1 MGKSPQLHKFSRLDA
16 ELNWVADDIRTRI
29 DAGQDPGDIAVLARS
44 KNTVERVHQM
54 LAASGIEHTVA
65 GVTNDLYRHPAVSM
79 MLEALRAVTEPANN
93 TALFHTLSSRL
104 FNCDAA
110 VLARAASKA
119 RAEHEPLESV
129 LADVEDETI
138 AASLKQLSEWRDQ
151 QQDRYVR
158 ALAYDILTDSG
169 LKQTLYEEA
178 ENDAESAQT
187 VQALGQWFST
197 LHDFEQVSSF
207 PSTIS
212 YLDNIDAL
220 QAEGETLADD
230 TVNITA
236 KLPVVMTAHKA
247 KGLEWAV
254 VYVVDCTEQS
264 FPSRRFGSSLE
275 VPDELAK
282 TSAADDHYQ
291 EERRL
296 MYVAATRA
304 RNELIVTHS
313 ESHNGITKRKPSR
326 FIEELF
332 GVAGGTL
339 SPSEKLVGLEM
350 LTASAIVPANIP
362 LPANLRQNGNIV
374 LTASQADDYL
384 TCPLNFYYKHV
395 LNVPEA
401 PSANT
406 TVGSLF
412 HGLIQDLN
420 AAKLNSAPL
429 PDLDVQLQKLES
441 NWPVIGYTS
450 KTQRTRA
457 LKAGLSA
464 FKELHARIKNDP
476 MPVSVEEPFRVHL
489 PDSKLIL
496 KGRIDAV
503 LGIDGGVEVRD
514 YKTSTSA
521 DTPEKAKSK
530 TTASNQL
537 TMYALAWRL
546 AKDEDPLQVSLDF
559 VQTGQIGTV
568 KKRSSSLDTMQEKL
582 AGAAEDILA
591 GKFPPGKSH
600 DFCIHPL

>member
-1 MGKSPQLHKFSRLDA
+1 
-16 ELNWVADDIRTRI
+16 
-29 DAGQDPGDIAVLARS
+29 
-44 KNTVERVHQM
+44 
-54 LAASGIEHTVA
+54 
-65 GVTNDLYRHPAVSM
+65 
-79 MLEALRAVTEPANN
+79 
-93 TALFHTLSSRL
+93 
-104 FNCDAA
+104 
-110 VLARAASKA
+110 
-119 RAEHEPLESV
+119 
-129 LADVEDETI
+129 
-138 AASLKQLSEWRDQ
+138 
-151 QQDRYVR
+151 
-158 ALAYDILTDSG
+158 
-169 LKQTLYEEA
+169 
-178 ENDAESAQT
+178 
-187 VQALGQWFST
+187 
-197 LHDFEQVSSF
+197 
-207 PSTIS
+207 
-212 YLDNIDAL
+212 
-220 QAEGETLADD
+220 
-230 TVNITA
+230 
-236 KLPVVMTAHKA
+236 
-247 KGLEWAV
+247 
-254 VYVVDCTEQS
+254 
-264 FPSRRFGSSLE
+264 
-275 VPDELAK
+275 
-282 TSAADDHYQ
+282 
-291 EERRL
+291 